1 MNLSPSV
8 SRIALFSAFVLLT
21 AGCQAAPEHATPTQS
36 VEEAT
41 EAIKVQALKFSAA
54 YVSGEVDELVSIY
67 TEDGMAAPSG
77 RDFIVGR
84 EALRPFW
91 VIPGNTR
98 ILRHKTTPTSFVVDG
113 NHAYDWGIYE
123 GQSERDGVVLP
134 PFAGKYVIVW
144 ERGDDGVWRM
154 AADMWNDLPAPAT
167 D

>member
-1 MNLSPSV
+1 MSLIPV
-8 SRIALFSAFVLLT
+8 MSRLVLVCLLVVV
-21 AGCQAAPEHATPTQS
+21 AAACQPASSQQVQS
-36 VEEAT
+36 EEEAT
-41 EAIKVQALKFSAA
+41 AAIQAQALAFSAA
-54 YVSGEVDELVSIY
+54 YVAGDVDALVDIY

-91 VIPGNTR
+91 TLPGHTR
-98 ILRHKTTPTSFVVDG
+98 VLRHKTTPTSFVVDG

-123 GQSERDGVVLP
+123 GQSERDGEVLP
-134 PFAGKYVIVW
+134 PFSGKYLIVW

-154 AADMWNDLPAPAT
+154 AADMWNNPPAPQT